1 MSATDS
7 IVRLKEQELTVND
20 DILAVARGRLRAEAD
35 AVAALIDTVDDSLVT
50 AASLI
55 LSGTGK
61 LFIGGSGTSG
71 TVARRMAHIL
81 SVTGTPSLPFSPMDG
96 LHGAS
101 GAITAADIVLLI
113 SNGGASG
120 EVVQLAR
127 IARGRGARVISLSR
141 SHSTPLALLADH
153 SVAVAVQPAADIG
166 GIVAT
171 GITIAQSAWGDAL
184 AEVLMRG
191 RGYTWAEFMTTHP
204 AGAVGRLEDLPADAD
219 RIIIPAY
226 REVAS

>member
-141 SHSTPLALLADH
+141 SHLTPLALLADH

-219 RIIIPAY
+219 RIVIPAY

>member
-1 MSATDS
+1 M
-7 IVRLKEQELTVND
+7 TVND
-20 DILAVARGRLRAEAD
+20 DILAVARGRLQAEAD

-55 LSGTGK
+55 LAGTGK

-101 GAITAADIVLLI
+101 GAIAANDVVLLI
-113 SNGGASG
+113 SNGGASD

-141 SHSTPLALLADH
+141 SHRTRLAQLADH
-153 SVAVAVQPAADIG
+153 SVAVAVHPSADIG

-204 AGAVGRLEDLPADAD
+204 AGAVGRLEDLPADPL
-219 RIIIPAY
+219 RIDIPEYQEAA
-226 REVAS
+226 R

>member
-7 IVRLKEQELTVND
+7 IVRLKEQVLTVND
-20 DILAVARGRLRAEAD
+20 DILAVARGRLQAEAD
-35 AVAALIDTVDDSLVT
+35 AVAALIDTVDDTLVT

-101 GAITAADIVLLI
+101 GAISANDIVLLI
-113 SNGGASG
+113 SNGGASD

-141 SHSTPLALLADH
+141 SHETPLAQLADH
-153 SVAVAVQPAADIG
+153 SVAVAVRPAADIG

-204 AGAVGRLEDLPADAD
+204 AGAVGRLEDLPADPP
-219 RIIIPAY
+219 RIEIPVHQ
-226 REVAS
+226 EVAR

>member
-1 MSATDS
+1 M
-7 IVRLKEQELTVND
+7 TVND

-120 EVVQLAR
+120 EVVQLAC

-219 RIIIPAY
+219 RIVIPAY

>member
-35 AVAALIDTVDDSLVT
+35 AVAALIDTVDDSLVA

-219 RIIIPAY
+219 RIVIPAY

>member
-113 SNGGASG
+113 SNGGASD